1 MTSPSPKVRV
11 RFAPAPSGSLHVGN
25 ARTALFNWLFA
36 RHHGGAFVLRIEDTD
51 RARVSEEYIAVV
63 VEILRWLGL
72 VWDEG
77 PDVGGLY
84 APYRQTERLRRYKE
98 AAESLLFKGMAFR
111 CYCAP
116 EEVRARGEAARKEGK
131 PPPRR
136 DPCRSLTDLDI
147 AKFEGEG
154 RHPVLRFKV
163 PDSPPETVFEDIVHG
178 EIRTAH
184 ADIEDFSIMRSDG
197 TPLYVLAAAVDD
209 LAMDITHVVRG
220 EDLLS
225 VTPKQILLYQALGRR
240 SWPRFA
246 HLPLIVG
253 ANRQPLSK
261 RHGETSVE
269 WYRDHGYLPEA
280 LVNYLALLGWSAG
293 DGVTER
299 FTVEELIELFTLDAV
314 QKNPAAFDVQKLTA
328 LNAEKIRALDPE
340 ELARRIEPFLAR
352 EKVVSDPPMED
363 ERSVVREAVPLIQ
376 ERMQTLAEAPEQLRF
391 LFAGYDFT
399 DKAKAFLIPKNSDV
413 LQAAVDELEKL
424 GEWKKK
430 AIQETL
436 DAIATRLEVKRK
448 DAFQMIR
455 AAVTFS
461 TVSPPLF
468 ESMELL
474 GRDRSLERVR
484 AALELARG
492 TR

>member
-36 RHHGGAFVLRIEDTD
+36 RHHGGAFILRIEDTD
-51 RARVSEEYIAVV
+51 RARVSEEYIARVM
-63 VEILRWLGL
+63 EILRWLGL
-72 VWDEG
+72 RWDEG

-84 APYRQTERLRRYKE
+84 APYRQTERMHRYKE
-98 AAESLLFKGMAFR
+98 AADSLLFNGLAFR
-111 CYCAP
+111 CYCTP

-136 DPCRSLTDLDI
+136 DPCRKLTDLDI
-147 AKFEGEG
+147 GKFEGEG

-163 PDSPPETVFEDIVHG
+163 PDDPPETVFEDIVHG

-209 LAMDITHVVRG
+209 LAMDVTHIVRG

-225 VTPKQILLYQALGRR
+225 VTPKQIMLYQALGRR

-269 WYRDHGYLPEA
+269 WYRDHGYLPAA

-299 FTVEELIELFTLDAV
+299 FTVDELIELFTLDAV
-314 QKNPAAFDVQKLTA
+314 SKNPAAFDVQKLTA
-328 LNAEKIRALDPE
+328 LNGEKIRALDPD
-340 ELARRIEPFLAR
+340 ELARRIEPFLIR
-352 EKVVSDPPMED
+352 EKILPDPPTGAD
-363 ERSVVREAVPLIQ
+363 RHVVRKAVPYIQ
-376 ERMQTLAEAPEQLRF
+376 ERMQTLTEADQLRF
-391 LFAGYDFT
+391 FFGEYDYT
-399 DKAKAFLIPKNSDV
+399 DKARAYLIPKNSDV
-413 LQAAVDELEKL
+413 LDAALQALEELDDWSK
-424 GEWKKK
+424 
-430 AIQETL
+430 
-436 DAIATRLEVKRK
+436 DAIRKTLEEVAARLEVKPK

-455 AAVTFS
+455 ASVTFS

-474 GRDRSLERVR
+474 GKERSLERIR
-484 AALELARG
+484 GALAVARG

>member
-51 RARVSEEYIAVV
+51 RARVSEEYIGRVM
-63 VEILRWLGL
+63 EILRWLGL
-72 VWDEG
+72 PWDEG
-77 PDVGGLY
+77 PDAGGLY
-84 APYRQTERLRRYKE
+84 APYRQSERMERYKE
-98 AAESLLFKGMAFR
+98 AAESLLFNGHAFR
-111 CYCAP
+111 CYCTP
-116 EEVRARGEAARKEGK
+116 EEVKARGEAARKEGK

-136 DPCRSLTDLDI
+136 DPCRKLTDLDI
-147 AKFEGEG
+147 AKDEGEG

-163 PDSPPETVFEDIVHG
+163 PDDPKETLFEDIVHG

-197 TPLYVLAAAVDD
+197 SPLYVLAAAVDD
-209 LAMDITHVVRG
+209 LAMDVTHIVRG

-299 FTVEELIELFTLDAV
+299 FTVAELIELFTLDAV

-328 LNAEKIRALDPE
+328 LNGEKIRALAPE
-340 ELARRIEPFLAR
+340 ELARRIEPFLVSD
-352 EKVVSDPPMED
+352 KITSDPPAAE
-363 ERSVVREAVPLIQ
+363 EREMIARAVPLIQ
-376 ERMQTLAEAPEQLRF
+376 ERMQTLIEATQLRF
-391 LFAGYDFT
+391 LFQDVEP
-399 DKAKAFLIPKNSDV
+399 DEKAKAYLIPKNADV
-413 LQAAVDELEKL
+413 MEGALRALE
-424 GEWKKK
+424 EQPDWTPQN
-430 AIQETL
+430 IR
-436 DAIATRLEVKRK
+436 DAIEVAAASLEVKKK
-448 DAFQMIR
+448 DGFQIIR
-455 AAVTFS
+455 SAVTFS

-468 ESMELL
+468 ESIELL
-474 GRDRSLERVR
+474 GKERSLERIR
-484 AALELARG
+484 RALELARG

>member
-36 RHHGGAFVLRIEDTD
+36 RHHGGVFVLRIEDTD
-51 RARVSEEYIAVV
+51 RARVSEEYIRRVMD
-63 VEILRWLGL
+63 ILRWLGL
-72 VWDEG
+72 TWDEG
-77 PDVGGLY
+77 PDVGGMY
-84 APYRQTERLRRYKE
+84 APYRQTERLHLYKE
-98 AAESLLFKGMAFR
+98 AADKLLFAGHAFR
-111 CYCAP
+111 CYCTP
-116 EEVRARGEAARKEGK
+116 EERETRKQQAQREGR

-136 DPCRSLTDLDI
+136 DPCRNLSDLDI

-154 RHPVLRFKV
+154 RHPVLRFKI
-163 PDSPPETVFEDIVHG
+163 PDEPAETVFEDIVHG
-178 EIRTAH
+178 EARTAH
-184 ADIEDFSIMRSDG
+184 ADVEDFSIMRSDG

-209 LAMDITHVVRG
+209 VAMDITHIVRG

-225 VTPKQILLYQALGRR
+225 VAPKQILLYQAFGRH
-240 SWPRFA
+240 SWPSFA

-280 LVNYLALLGWSAG
+280 LLNYLALLGWSAG

-299 FTVEELIELFTLDAV
+299 FTVDELIELFTLDAV

-328 LNAEKIRALDPE
+328 LNGEKIRALEPE
-340 ELARRIEPFLAR
+340 ELARRIESFLVR
-352 EKVVSDPPMED
+352 EKVVWDPPND
-363 ERSVVREAVPLIQ
+363 EERAMVGRAVPIIQ
-376 ERMQTLAEAPEQLRF
+376 ERMQTLAEAPELLRF
-391 LFAGYDFT
+391 LFAEFDYT
-399 DKAKAFLIPKNSDV
+399 DKAKAFLVPKNSDV
-413 LQAAVDELEKL
+413 LAAALEALEKVDPW
-424 GEWKKK
+424 EHS
-430 AIQETL
+430 AIHAALEEVPS
-436 DAIATRLEVKRK
+436 RLEVKRK

-474 GRDRSLERVR
+474 GKKRSLARLR
-484 AALELARG
+484 AALEIARG
-492 TR
+492 AR

>member
-36 RHHGGAFVLRIEDTD
+36 RHHGGAFILRIEDTD
-51 RARVSEEYIAVV
+51 RARVSEEYIARVM
-63 VEILRWLGL
+63 EILRWLGL
-72 VWDEG
+72 PWDEG

-84 APYRQTERLRRYKE
+84 EPYRQTERMERYKE
-98 AAESLLFKGMAFR
+98 AAESLLFKGQAFR
-111 CYCAP
+111 CYCTP
-116 EEVRARGEAARKEGK
+116 EEVKARGEAARKEGK

-136 DPCRSLTDLDI
+136 DPCRNLSDLDI
-147 AKFEGEG
+147 GKYEGEG
-154 RHPVLRFKV
+154 RHPVLRFRV
-163 PDSPPETVFEDIVHG
+163 PDDPKETVFEDIVHG

-197 TPLYVLAAAVDD
+197 SPLYVLAAAVDD
-209 LAMDITHVVRG
+209 LAMDVTHIVRG

-280 LVNYLALLGWSAG
+280 LANYLALLGWSAG

-299 FTVEELIELFTLDAV
+299 FTVDELVELFTLDAV

-328 LNAEKIRALDPE
+328 LNGEKIRALAPE
-340 ELARRIEPFLAR
+340 GLAGRIEPFLVR
-352 EKVVSDPPMED
+352 DKITSDPPDAD
-363 ERSVVREAVPLIQ
+363 ERAMIARAVPLIQ
-376 ERMQTLAEAPEQLRF
+376 ERMQTLIEATQLRF
-391 LFAGYDFT
+391 LFQDVEP
-399 DKAKAFLIPKNSDV
+399 DEKAKAYLIPKNSDV
-413 LQAAVDELEKL
+413 MEGALRALEESPEWEPQA
-424 GEWKKK
+424 
-430 AIQETL
+430 IR
-436 DAIATRLEVKRK
+436 DAIESAAAALEVKKK
-448 DAFQMIR
+448 DAFQIVR
-455 AAVTFS
+455 SAVTFS

-474 GRDRSLERVR
+474 GKERSLDRIRR
-484 AALELARG
+484 ALYLARG